1 MNVAEDISID
11 TLDAATGQVPNYSE
25 LVGQSSYDLS
35 FWSIFWLVILAA
47 TLYISFY
54 VIYEFVIKLIQNRK
68 ARSSA
73 KRYFP
78 IITSFIWLVYFTR
91 VGYIFIKPY
100 PLVGIGVVLILLL
113 GFWRFIKD
121 FIAGIVFRVQDNYRT
136 NQRVQLKN
144 NEGVIVELL
153 NTHVKLEADD
163 GELIFV
169 PYSEFANQIVYKPS
183 TQERLKQFSFRLVVD
198 TDTDVDIDKI
208 NRIALSC
215 PWIVSNR
222 IPRIAH
228 NEDDEELIISGYT
241 LDLKY
246 LPKIKN
252 YFE

>member
-1 MNVAEDISID
+1 MKETEDILID
-11 TLDAATGQVPNYSE
+11 SLGAFKSQVSAYSDFAD
-25 LVGQSSYDLS
+25 QSSYDLS
-35 FWSIFWLVILAA
+35 FWSIFWLVLLAI
-47 TLYISFY
+47 TLYIGFY
-54 VIYEFVIKLIQNRK
+54 VVHEFVIKLIQNRK

-78 IITSFIWLVYFTR
+78 IITSFIWLIYFIR

-121 FIAGIVFRVQDNYRT
+121 FIAGLVFRVQDNYRT
-136 NQRVQLKN
+136 NQRIQLKN
-144 NEGVIVELL
+144 NAGVIVELL

-169 PYSEFANQIVYKPS
+169 PYSEFANQIVHKPS
-183 TQERLKQFSFRLVVD
+183 TQERLKQFSFKLDVG
-198 TDTDVDIDKI
+198 TDVDIDKL

-215 PWIVSNR
+215 PWIVTDR
-222 IPRIAH
+222 MPRIVH
-228 NEDDEELIISGYT
+228 NEDDKELIISGYT

-246 LPKIKN
+246 ISKIKK

>member
-1 MNVAEDISID
+1 MKIVEDISID
-11 TLDAATGQVPNYSE
+11 SIGAFTGQVSTHPDF
-25 LVGQSSYDLS
+25 LDPSSYDLS
-35 FWSIFWLVILAA
+35 FWSIFWLVILAI
-47 TLYISFY
+47 TLYTSFY

-78 IITSFIWLVYFTR
+78 IITSFIWLIYFTR

-121 FIAGIVFRVQDNYRT
+121 FIAGLVFRVQDNYRT

-183 TQERLKQFSFRLVVD
+183 TQERLKQFSFRLAV
-198 TDTDVDIDKI
+198 DTDVDIDNI

-215 PWIVSNR
+215 PWIISDR
-222 IPRIAH
+222 MPRIAH

-246 LPKIKN
+246 LPKIKK